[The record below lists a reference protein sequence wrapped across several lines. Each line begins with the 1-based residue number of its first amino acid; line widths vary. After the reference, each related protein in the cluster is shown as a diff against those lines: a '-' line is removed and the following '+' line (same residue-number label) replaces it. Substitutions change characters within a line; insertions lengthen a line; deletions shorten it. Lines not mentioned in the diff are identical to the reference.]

1 MQSRPCDRNCAMFVP
16 SSSTNWVRFRAAAG
30 EITASCREARR
41 LKSVDMGGEYSGAFS
56 EMGEEVKERW
66 NVKRVEIIVVFNMLF
81 CEEAVCF

>member
-1 MQSRPCDRNCAMFVP
+1 MFVP
-16 SSSTNWVRFRAAAG
+16 SSSTNWVWLRAAAG

-41 LKSVDMGGEYSGAFS
+41 LKSVDMGGEYSAFS
-56 EMGEEVKERW
+56 EIGEEVKERW